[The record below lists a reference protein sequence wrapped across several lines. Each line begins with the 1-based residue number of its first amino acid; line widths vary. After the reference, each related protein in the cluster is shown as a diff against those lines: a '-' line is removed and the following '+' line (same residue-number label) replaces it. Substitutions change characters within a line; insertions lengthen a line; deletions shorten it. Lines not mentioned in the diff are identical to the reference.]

1 MKRQI
6 TFAGACYD
14 RTQALIDGTVKP
26 DGLRIQLAHSSLS
39 GNMET
44 DAERL

>member
-14 RTQALIDGTVKP
+14 RTQALIDGTVAVNRRFVSRGKP
-26 DGLRIQLAHSSLS
+26 PVVALLPG
-39 GNMET
+39 
-44 DAERL
+44 

>member
-26 DGLRIQLAHSSLS
+26 EGLNSTGSFFTIQRYGDGC
-39 GNMET
+39 
-44 DAERL
+44 